1 MGKNLTHSTLE
12 GVTRHPNFTLS
23 WQTPV
28 LEGKFSIRT
37 VLILY
42 TAYSACTPGQ
52 RDIRPMYTLRTAEE
66 SGWDAFNTQRKYIEH
81 KLASTKLSEVGR
93 LLLNQEGPTKGR
105 KILEE
110 KKKCSKLLLEKGWG
124 FCCCFVLRQGFT
136 IYSLVGLE
144 NSIEQASLKLTESNF
159 YFCLPSAELVRGS
172 DCSGCIIIKS
182 ELTPVITFL
191 DAHYADW
198 LFGELST
205 C

>member
-12 GVTRHPNFTLS
+12 GVTSHPNFTLS

-52 RDIRPMYTLRTAEE
+52 RDIRPMYTVRTAEE

-81 KLASTKLSEVGR
+81 KLASTKLSELGR

-110 KKKCSKLLLEKGWG
+110 KKKVQQTTAWKRVGFLLLFCFETG
-124 FCCCFVLRQGFT
+124 FHYIILAGLKDQG
-136 IYSLVGLE
+136 SLE
-144 NSIEQASLKLTESNF
+144 LK
-159 YFCLPSAELVRGS
+159 YICFCLSSSR
-172 DCSGCIIIKS
+172 IKG
-182 ELTPVITFL
+182 I
-191 DAHYADW
+191 HYRHA
-198 LFGELST
+198 
-205 C
+205 